1 MKRTAFTL
9 VELLVVIAIIGV
21 LIAILLPAVQA
32 AREAARRMSC
42 TNNLKQLGIAFHN
55 YHDTYKV
62 LPGVVYCADTASAD
76 GPLSNFTMNWAQPL
90 LPRLEQQ
97 AIYDIFSYG
106 SIFYNRFDK
115 DETHK
120 AGKSDAAI
128 KQKVTAFL
136 CPSDSF
142 PGGRGNYVKG
152 EGYNPGSNYWTEK
165 EMGTS
170 CYVANGGD
178 GSVFTMTTRGLF
190 RYYSESPPPPAN
202 GIIKAPQNFF
212 REFADVVDGLSNT
225 LLLGER
231 PPYWRPY
238 QGWGQQDNLLG
249 LTNTLCPMNAYKKTT
264 ADYSVFVTSTASFGF
279 ASCHPGG
286 VNFLFLDGSV
296 HFLTETINTQTYMY
310 IATINGGESL
320 SPF

>member
-32 AREAARRMSC
+32 ARETARRMSC

-55 YHDTYKV
+55 YHDTHKV
-62 LPGVVYCADTASAD
+62 LPGVVYCGDTTSAD

-90 LPRLEQQ
+90 LPYFEQQ
-97 AIYDIFSYG
+97 TIYDIFDHG
-106 SIFYNRFDK
+106 CIFYNRFDK
-115 DETHK
+115 LEPHK
-120 AGKSDAAI
+120 AGKSDAALKHKI
-128 KQKVTAFL
+128 TAFL

-152 EGYNPGSNYWTEK
+152 EGYLPGSNYWTER

-178 GSVFTMTTRGLF
+178 GSGFTATTRGLF
-190 RYYSESPPPPAN
+190 RYYAHGNPPPAN
-202 GIIKAPQNFF
+202 GIITVPQNFF

-231 PPYWRPY
+231 PPYWQPY
-238 QGWGQQDNLLG
+238 QGWGHQNNLLG
-249 LTNTLCPMNAYKKTT
+249 LTNTLCPMNDYKKTT
-264 ADYSVFVTSTASFGF
+264 AAYSTFVLSTPSLGF
-279 ASCHPGG
+279 ASCHSGG
-286 VNFLFLDGSV
+286 VNFLFCDGSV
-296 HFLTETINTQTYMY
+296 HFLTETINTQTYTG
-310 IATINGGESL
+310 IATISGGESV